1 VILSIQGK
9 GEICAGGEDFK
20 LINNNKESIIDSARQ
35 LWYSDLKIID
45 YLLSGV
51 WPGNNLGQGGQ
62 KRFGEYFLNEMILD
76 FRHSRGHNGR

>member
-1 VILSIQGK
+1 MILSIQGR
-9 GEICAGGEDFK
+9 GIFGGEDFK

-51 WPGNNLGQGGQ
+51 WPGNNLGQGG
-62 KRFGEYFLNEMILD
+62 KKGLESIF
-76 FRHSRGHNGR
+76 